1 MWNWLVKF
9 MVETPL
15 PSSSCGCCEARNK
28 KLREMQQAIEAG
40 ELPEE
45 EDIVSGRHWHMGCSI
60 TYGSKGCGCSDD
72 VDEEQSD

>member
-28 KLREMQQAIEAG
+28 KLREMQQAIETG

-45 EDIVSGRHWHMGCSI
+45 EDIVSGRHWHMGCSVSC
-60 TYGSKGCGCSDD
+60 GS
-72 VDEEQSD
+72 EEHCCPEPAEEKQD